1 MEVKQVFN
9 FYLQVTVLVILTLK
23 QLCQFYSKIVT
34 GQHSKKDLHDKYVV
48 VPADKTTKISFCVY
62 IILHLLKRN
71 SQLPWQPY
79 IYPDDIYERRNHGKS

>member
-34 GQHSKKDLHDKYVV
+34 GQHSKDKRRY
-48 VPADKTTKISFCVY
+48 ATTEKTFSRRFRQDSLY
-62 IILHLLKRN
+62 IIA
-71 SQLPWQPY
+71 Y
-79 IYPDDIYERRNHGKS
+79 